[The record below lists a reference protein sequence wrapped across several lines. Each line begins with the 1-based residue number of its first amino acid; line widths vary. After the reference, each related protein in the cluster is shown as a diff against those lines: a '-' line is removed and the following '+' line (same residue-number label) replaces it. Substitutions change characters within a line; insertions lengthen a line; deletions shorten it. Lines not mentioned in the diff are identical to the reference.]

1 MLTNTVFCYII
12 SENLLS
18 ENIMQNNTDRIKKLV
33 VLAVLCAVAFAI
45 AAFGMPIMPAAPFLK
60 LEFKDAVIV
69 IAGFMYGPLA
79 SLAMSVVVAAIE
91 LFTVSE
97 AGVIGMM
104 MNILS
109 TGAFACTAA
118 VIYRKRH
125 KIDGAILGLVL
136 GVLLMTA
143 LMLLWNYTMTPIYM
157 GVDRQ
162 IVANM
167 LVPVFLPFNLLK
179 GFINAALALA
189 LYKPLAT
196 ALRKAKLMPPTEKKG
211 KIGLW
216 LVTLIV
222 SLIVIAACVA
232 VILVINGKI

>member
-1 MLTNTVFCYII
+1 MK
-12 SENLLS
+12 
-18 ENIMQNNTDRIKKLV
+18 NNRTKKLV
-33 VLAVLCAVAFAI
+33 VLAMLCAVAFAV
-45 AAFGMPIMPAAPFLK
+45 AALGTPIMPTAPFLK

-69 IAGFMYGPLA
+69 MSGFMFGPLA
-79 SLAMSVVVAAIE
+79 SLAMTVVVAAIE

-109 TGAFACTAA
+109 SGAFACTASTLYRRHRKISGA
-118 VIYRKRH
+118 V
-125 KIDGAILGLVL
+125 LGLVM

-157 GVDRQ
+157 GVDRE

-167 LVPVFLPFNLLK
+167 LLPVFLPFNILK
-179 GFINAALALA
+179 GFINAAISLA
-189 LYKPLAT
+189 LYKPLT
-196 ALRKAKLMPPTEKKG
+196 TVLRKARLMPPAENKG

-216 LVTLIV
+216 VVTLSV
-222 SLIVIAACVA
+222 SLIVIAACA
-232 VILVINGKI
+232 VIILVINGKI

>member
-1 MLTNTVFCYII
+1 MK
-12 SENLLS
+12 
-18 ENIMQNNTDRIKKLV
+18 NNRTKKLV
-33 VLAVLCAVAFAI
+33 VLAMLCAVAFAV
-45 AAFGMPIMPAAPFLK
+45 AALGTPIMPTAPFLK

-69 IAGFMYGPLA
+69 MSGFMFGPLA
-79 SLAMSVVVAAIE
+79 SLIITCVVSAIE

-118 VIYRKRH
+118 TIYRRH
-125 KIDGAILGLVL
+125 RKISGAVLGLVM

-157 GVDRQ
+157 VVDRQ
-162 IVANM
+162 IVADM

-189 LYKPLAT
+189 LYKPVTT
-196 ALRKAKLMPPTEKKG
+196 ALRKAKLMPPTHKKG
-211 KIGLW
+211 KLGLW
-216 LVTLIV
+216 LVTLII

>member
-1 MLTNTVFCYII
+1 MKSNRT
-12 SENLLS
+12 
-18 ENIMQNNTDRIKKLV
+18 KKLV
-33 VLAVLCAVAFAI
+33 VLAMLCAVAFAV
-45 AAFGMPIMPAAPFLK
+45 AALGTPIMPAAPFLK
-60 LEFKDAVIV
+60 LEFKDAIIV
-69 IAGFMYGPLA
+69 MSGFMFGPLA
-79 SLAMSVVVAAIE
+79 PLAMSVVVAAIE

-109 TGAFACTAA
+109 SGAFACTAA
-118 VIYRKRH
+118 TLYRRH
-125 KIDGAILGLVL
+125 RKLGGAVLGLVM

-157 GVDRQ
+157 GVDRK

-167 LVPVFLPFNLLK
+167 LMPVFLPFNLLK
-179 GFINAALALA
+179 GSINAALALA

-196 ALRKAKLMPPTEKKG
+196 ALRKARLMPPAENKG

-216 LVTLIV
+216 VVTLVV
-222 SLIVIAACVA
+222 SAIVIAACA
-232 VILVINGKI
+232 VIILVINGII